1 LEQGSTK
8 IGGKQI
14 QCLDSRYR
22 HQRSPFSISDIDA
35 AHDATFGGNMTL
47 QELRYL
53 VALADKGHFVR
64 AAQACN
70 VGQPTLST
78 QLRKL
83 EDYLGVILFERNKH
97 QLRPTPAGDQI
108 IERARRVLALVD
120 EIRDVANID
129 RDPMNGPLR
138 LGVIPTLGPYLV
150 PHLLPAIRESFRN
163 LHLYLREDLTVNLL
177 ERLRHGSLDALLL
190 ALPVRGDDVE
200 ALALFREAFVVAL
213 PQGHA
218 LASLEYV
225 DESALVGENVLLLE
239 EGHCMRD
246 QALSI
251 CGATSSEQREE
262 LKATS
267 IETLRQMVAAGVGC
281 TLLPRLAA
289 VPGASSIDHG
299 MVEIRSFHPPEP
311 TRTLGLVWR
320 RGYPREAAIRGLG
333 QLILANLPAATER
346 LPEPGTTPEPL
357 REPPAP
363 GRGVALAH

>member
-1 LEQGSTK
+1 
-8 IGGKQI
+8 
-14 QCLDSRYR
+14 
-22 HQRSPFSISDIDA
+22 
-35 AHDATFGGNMTL
+35 MTL

-64 AAQACN
+64 AAEACN

-97 QLRPTPAGDQI
+97 HLRPTPIGNQI
-108 IERARRVLALVD
+108 IERARQVLSVVD
-120 EIRDVANID
+120 DIRELAASD
-129 RDPMNGPLR
+129 REPMSGPLR

-150 PHLLPAIRESFRN
+150 PHLLPAIRRN
-163 LHLYLREDLTVNLL
+163 FLKLHLYLREDLTANLL

-190 ALPVRGDDVE
+190 ALPVRGEDIEEMV
-200 ALALFREAFVVAL
+200 LFREAFVVAL
-213 PQGHA
+213 PKGHPLARHDAIDEAA
-218 LASLEYV
+218 LAS
-225 DESALVGENVLLLE
+225 ENVLLLE

-246 QALSI
+246 QALAI

-289 VPGASSIDHG
+289 IPGAGSVDRG
-299 MVEIRSFHPPEP
+299 MVEIRCFRAPEP
-311 TRTLGLVWR
+311 ARTLGLVWR
-320 RGYPREAAIRGLG
+320 HGYPRAAAIRTLG
-333 QLILANLPAATER
+333 ELILANLPPAAQR
-346 LPEPGTTPEPL
+346 LPVARARKPV
-357 REPPAP
+357 PA
-363 GRGVALAH
+363 